1 MIHDNGA
8 DFEVEFM
15 TLGGDT
21 VAVHTLL
28 ANQVRPVKQKEIA
41 HVREIAE
48 SLDYFPNSIM

>member
-1 MIHDNGA
+1 
-8 DFEVEFM
+8 M